1 MNPYY
6 SNQIIASGFEN
17 VLLQLLN
24 FTPRIIGFFLILFL
38 GLFFAR
44 WIKWLTI
51 KVVGALGLN
60 RLVQGSPLE
69 KFLERSDYNITFE
82 EVLGRIVW
90 WLVIF
95 AFFSAAINVLGL
107 TSISLLLTQVLSF
120 LPKVLAAVFI
130 LVIGTLLAGV
140 VESLIK
146 GSVKNISISTARLV
160 SRFASYLIMGFS
172 VLAALSQLGIA
183 KELIN
188 TLFIGIV
195 AMLALGFGLAFGL
208 GAKDLVAKIL
218 DEWYTNLKKD
228 SR

>member
-1 MNPYY
+1 MPPYY

-17 VLLQLLN
+17 ILLQLLN
-24 FTPRIIGFFLILFL
+24 FTPRIIGFFLIIFL

-44 WIKWLTI
+44 WIKWLAI
-51 KVVGALGLN
+51 KLVAALGLN
-60 RLVQGSPLE
+60 RLIQGSPLE
-69 KFLERSDYNITFE
+69 KFLERTDYNITFE

-90 WLVIF
+90 WLVLF

-107 TSISLLLTQVLSF
+107 SSISILLTQVLGF
-120 LPKVLAAVFI
+120 LPKVLAALFI
-130 LVIGTLLAGV
+130 LVIGTLFAGL

-146 GSVKNISISTARLV
+146 GSVKNISLSTARLL
-160 SRFASYLIMGFS
+160 SRFASYLVMGFS
-172 VLAALSQLGIA
+172 LLAALSQLGIA

-218 DEWYTNLKKD
+218 EEWYTNIKKD
-228 SR
+228 AK